1 MPNPQE
7 IQYYLLIGS
16 TIFLSITIFF
26 CLLRAVLGPRFTDR
40 IIAANIIGTK
50 VIVLISVLSLIIG
63 EGYLVDICLIYAI
76 ISFLSVVVLA
86 KSVIEKTDSESESQS
101 QELKQKGE

>member
-1 MPNPQE
+1 MPNSEE
-7 IQYYLLIGS
+7 IKYYLLVGS
-16 TIFLSITIFF
+16 MIFLSITIFF

-86 KSVIEKTDSESESQS
+86 KSVIEKTDTDSKIESET
-101 QELKQKGE
+101 EDLKS